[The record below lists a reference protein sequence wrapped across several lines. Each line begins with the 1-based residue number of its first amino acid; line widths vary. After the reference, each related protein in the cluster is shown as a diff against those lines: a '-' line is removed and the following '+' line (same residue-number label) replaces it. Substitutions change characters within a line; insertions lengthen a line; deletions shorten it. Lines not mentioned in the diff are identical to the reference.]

1 MNVNIKNLN
10 LSVIM
15 PAITKSGQPVC
26 NDRVS
31 SEKDKVEHASGL
43 YLIYE
48 DGHAEPFTGDNSKD
62 CVRYIGL
69 KHGYMSFAISLTM
82 IAVKN
87 PEVGHITNVNV
98 MRCLI
103 LTDRKIRNAL

>member
-43 YLIYE
+43 YLSTKT
-48 DGHAEPFTGDNSKD
+48 DTQSRLP
-62 CVRYIGL
+62 
-69 KHGYMSFAISLTM
+69 AIT
-82 IAVKN
+82 
-87 PEVGHITNVNV
+87 P
-98 MRCLI
+98 
-103 LTDRKIRNAL
+103 KIVYDTSG

>member
-26 NDRVS
+26 NDREPS
-31 SEKDKVEHASGL
+31 KDDKVEHASGL

-48 DGHAEPFTGDNSKD
+48 DGHT
-62 CVRYIGL
+62 
-69 KHGYMSFAISLTM
+69 
-82 IAVKN
+82 
-87 PEVGHITNVNV
+87 
-98 MRCLI
+98 
-103 LTDRKIRNAL
+103 

>member
-31 SEKDKVEHASGL
+31 SEKDKVEQ
-43 YLIYE
+43 
-48 DGHAEPFTGDNSKD
+48 
-62 CVRYIGL
+62 IGRA
-69 KHGYMSFAISLTM
+69 H
-82 IAVKN
+82 V
-87 PEVGHITNVNV
+87 
-98 MRCLI
+98 
-103 LTDRKIRNAL
+103 

>member
-26 NDRVS
+26 NDREPS
-31 SEKDKVEHASGL
+31 KDDKVEHASGL

-48 DGHAEPFTGDNSKD
+48 ALYGSTIFTSPAP
-62 CVRYIGL
+62 VTIG
-69 KHGYMSFAISLTM
+69 AI
-82 IAVKN
+82 A
-87 PEVGHITNVNV
+87 
-98 MRCLI
+98 
-103 LTDRKIRNAL
+103 

>member
-26 NDRVS
+26 NDRVPS
-31 SEKDKVEHASGL
+31 KEDKVEHASGL

-48 DGHAEPFTGDNSKD
+48 DGHAEPFTRENSKEN
-62 CVRYIGL
+62 VKYIGL
-69 KHGYMSFAISLTM
+69 KHKD
-82 IAVKN
+82 V
-87 PEVGHITNVNV
+87 
-98 MRCLI
+98 
-103 LTDRKIRNAL
+103 